1 VTVPEEITRIEEQ
14 LRRITLRFRRDLGS
28 VSANLLPAA
37 QLDVL
42 RCLHQRGNLTVS
54 QLAKELSVTASAITS
69 LSDRLVK
76 SNLVQRM
83 ADKSDRRLVR
93 LGLTPEGKELFEKI
107 HAETLERVRSYF
119 QRVPK
124 SEMRSFVDTLS
135 RLVSLMEE
143 GSGQGEAPSRVRPN
157 GLQ

>member
-1 VTVPEEITRIEEQ
+1 MTVPEEITRIEEQ

-76 SNLVQRM
+76 SNLV
-83 ADKSDRRLVR
+83 
-93 LGLTPEGKELFEKI
+93 
-107 HAETLERVRSYF
+107 
-119 QRVPK
+119 
-124 SEMRSFVDTLS
+124 
-135 RLVSLMEE
+135 
-143 GSGQGEAPSRVRPN
+143 
-157 GLQ
+157 